1 VMQVMILSAGR
12 GERLRPLTDHCPKP
26 LVPVHGRPLIEW
38 HLLRLSAQGF
48 QQVVINTAHLGQ
60 MIEQE
65 LGDGSRFEMD
75 IRYSR
80 EPEGALETAG
90 GIATARPWADLDTP
104 FLVIN
109 GDVLCDWPFQTAET
123 LAHVFTNADQPT
135 DALLIMVKNPQHHP
149 EGDFVLNE
157 DQQLR
162 RKSAEATA
170 LTYSG
175 IGLFHPRLFSHLAR
189 GQRQALG
196 PMLQKAAE
204 EGRLQGRLHN
214 GLWVDVGTPER
225 LEWINS
231 QKDLPSRLCPV

>member
-1 VMQVMILSAGR
+1 VMQAMILSAGR
-12 GERLRPLTDHCPKP
+12 GERLRPLTDQCPKP

-48 QQVVINTAHLGQ
+48 QQVVVNTAHLGQ

-65 LGDGSRFEMD
+65 LGDGSRFGLC

-90 GIATARPWADLDTP
+90 GIATAQPWADLDTP

-135 DALLIMVKNPQHHP
+135 DALLIVVKNPQHHP

-157 DQQLR
+157 DQRLG
-162 RKSAEATA
+162 RKLAGATA

-175 IGLFHPRLFSHLAR
+175 IGLFHPRLFSSLAH

-196 PMLQKAAE
+196 PMLQTAAE

-225 LEWINS
+225 LQWINS
-231 QKDLPSRLCPV
+231 QKDLPSYLWPI